1 MTRHILGFV
10 RSEICL
16 LKLWTHE
23 MILAATDI
31 FMDEGSW
38 LRDRPRVTESLITI
52 YLGETSSKHTVVTD
66 INEPSRA

>member
-1 MTRHILGFV
+1 MRFVFMAFIHHCSLMTRHILGFV

-31 FMDEGSW
+31 FMG
-38 LRDRPRVTESLITI
+38 
-52 YLGETSSKHTVVTD
+52 
-66 INEPSRA
+66 